1 MCFYPG
7 MMLSNICELHY
18 SCSYSYAKLLIF
30 KAAPTDYEKDY
41 MVYTLIEQS
50 LYMYVCDRICKKED
64 FATVMTIMCS
74 YTMSF
79 YTTIG
84 QPCTCKPT

>member
-30 KAAPTDYEKDY
+30 KAALLIMKKDY
-41 MVYTLIEQS
+41 MIYS
-50 LYMYVCDRICKKED
+50 NR
-64 FATVMTIMCS
+64 TVTVHVRM
-74 YTMSF
+74 
-79 YTTIG
+79 
-84 QPCTCKPT
+84 